1 MNKLPFDSKLIPVLR
16 EAIVMVQMVLFR
28 HLKGQIHQQ
37 YQDLQ
42 AQEQNWLAGAVVS
55 SLYGSS
61 VASEARAFTRQHREA
76 IEQELRALH
85 TYSHQS
91 QELLP
96 YLTDSLRMQAFCDQ
110 YEGKTSL
117 SCLVLAQELGLL
129 LAERALPLPS
139 SFMSSVRDLATVQGL
154 EGLVATMQPSVAE
167 ES

>member
-28 HLKGQIHQQ
+28 RLKEQISQKHQN
-37 YQDLQ
+37 LQ

-55 SLYGSS
+55 NLYGSS
-61 VASEARAFTRQHREA
+61 VARESLEFTRQHREV
-76 IEQELRALH
+76 IEQELRLLH
-85 TYSHQS
+85 THTQY
-91 QELLP
+91 LMP

-117 SCLVLAQELGLL
+117 PCLVLAQELGLL
-129 LAERALPLPS
+129 LADRALPLPS
-139 SFMSSVRDLATVQGL
+139 TFMSSVRELGAAQGL
-154 EGLVATMQPSVAE
+154 VEIMQPSTAE

>member
-1 MNKLPFDSKLIPVLR
+1 MNNLPFDSKLIPVLR

-28 HLKGQIHQQ
+28 HLKKQINQQ

-61 VASEARAFTRQHREA
+61 VASADEALEFTRQHRED
-76 IEQELRALH
+76 IEQELRSLH
-85 TYSHQS
+85 THTQD
-91 QELLP
+91 LIP
-96 YLTDSLRMQAFCDQ
+96 YLTDSLRMQALCDQ

-117 SCLVLAQELGLL
+117 SCLVLAQEIGVLH
-129 LAERALPLPS
+129 ADRAVPLPS
-139 SFMSSVRDLATVQGL
+139 TFMSSVRALGAAQGL
-154 EGLVATMQPSVAE
+154 VEIMPPKVAQ

>member
-85 TYSHQS
+85 TYS

-117 SCLVLAQELGLL
+117 SCLLLAHELGLL
-129 LAERALPLPS
+129 LADRALPLPS
-139 SFMSSVRDLATVQGL
+139 SFMSSVRELGAAQGL
-154 EGLVATMQPSVAE
+154 VEIMQPSTAE